1 MSSYKK
7 IYNQQ
12 NNSIL
17 NDPYNL
23 YTYNN
28 LIDNNTHNKYKS
40 LLSANIEEDYIP
52 LNYNFIKQ
60 QRLKEEK
67 QLISSQ
73 VSQQQ
78 ILLIRKMLE
87 ERQMQENVKASATK
101 SFHLDNLSRIKH
113 LERQINDLNRN
124 MINQIK

>member
-113 LERQINDLNRN
+113 LERQINALNRN